1 MTAAPPS
8 RDAGRGAKRAL
19 LIVAAGAL
27 CLGAVFL
34 AAVLALASCSAS
46 VASTLRQ
53 DGSARIS
60 IEAEIPPAV
69 AAKLRKL
76 SSVGGSDQDGAQA
89 SASLF
94 DARAM
99 RKSLSERPE
108 LEVLEL
114 SQPKPD
120 SIHIL
125 LAVKSLKKLAES
137 PELQGSGII
146 GFESGQSSSECR
158 FRLERSKAKA
168 LSALLPGM
176 DPGLMEALSP
186 PALEE
191 EPLSLAEYKTMLK
204 SVLGEKAMPAL
215 EAATLKL
222 SITAPGTVLASGGG
236 TLSDRSLSASIP
248 ILEILALEKPVDV
261 WLRWKNEFRTIFS
274 FCRFRVKTVLLFFMD
289 FFTFILA

>member
-261 WLRWKNEFRTIFS
+261 WLRWKNE
-274 FCRFRVKTVLLFFMD
+274 
-289 FFTFILA
+289 